1 MLKFICTTNYPSSEV
16 LNELKFL
23 HITSSGTGPYSRAIV
38 QLTKNE
44 RVDDSH
50 YMRIVTLPGLNPT
63 KCFHCLFLVF
73 IIFFFDSK

>member
-1 MLKFICTTNYPSSEV
+1 MLKFIQGVCTTNYPSSEV

-38 QLTKNE
+38 QLTENDRLWVVYENE

-50 YMRIVTLPGLNPT
+50 
-63 KCFHCLFLVF
+63 
-73 IIFFFDSK
+73 